1 MNETSKGRIGK
12 LSGIGRYIENSN
24 TMEEQKNKIKKNDDD
39 NAVNSNNDSAKQ
51 SIDYDSDKIQSIPK
65 NP

>member
-1 MNETSKGRIGK
+1 
-12 LSGIGRYIENSN
+12 
-24 TMEEQKNKIKKNDDD
+24 MEEQKNKIKKNDDD

>member
-39 NAVNSNNDSAKQ
+39 NAVNSYNDSAKQ

>member
-1 MNETSKGRIGK
+1 LNETSKGRIGK